1 MIYIL
6 HHKYFLIDDIK
17 KYKKEIEFIEIP
29 LKKNKN
35 IILRIIRKIHLNS
48 NFKLK
53 DIWLDKNN
61 IKDIK
66 KITDKDVVIFFDTL
80 NSAYLDLKTK
90 YFPKTKSIF
99 WLWNKIEKRGI
110 KQLEVIKKNT
120 KSIWTFDKKDSSTY
134 GILYT
139 TQFYW
144 RESFNIGFNEEIDIF
159 FIGQDKNR
167 ISKIDKIATIEGLN
181 NEIYII
187 REKEKI
193 YSKKYEK
200 YLRENT
206 LSYEEVITKIKK
218 SKCLLEINLEGQ
230 EGITLRTLEALFFNK
245 KLITNNIKIKE
256 YDFYN
261 ENNIYVINDKN
272 ISNETLIEIKTFLK
286 LKKQKINDEIL
297 KKYTFEFWLK
307 KVLNN

>member
-1 MIYIL
+1 M
-6 HHKYFLIDDIK
+6 
-17 KYKKEIEFIEIP
+17 
-29 LKKNKN
+29 
-35 IILRIIRKIHLNS
+35 
-48 NFKLK
+48 
-53 DIWLDKNN
+53 
-61 IKDIK
+61 
-66 KITDKDVVIFFDTL
+66 
-80 NSAYLDLKTK
+80 
-90 YFPKTKSIF
+90 
-99 WLWNKIEKRGI
+99 
-110 KQLEVIKKNT
+110 
-120 KSIWTFDKKDSSTY
+120 
-134 GILYT
+134 
-139 TQFYW
+139 
-144 RESFNIGFNEEIDIF
+144 
-159 FIGQDKNR
+159 
-167 ISKIDKIATIEGLN
+167 
-181 NEIYII
+181 
-187 REKEKI
+187 
-193 YSKKYEK
+193 
-200 YLRENT
+200 RENT

>member
-1 MIYIL
+1 MIYIF

-17 KYKKEIEFIEIP
+17 KYKKEIKFIEIP

-35 IILRIIRKIHLNS
+35 IILRVIRKIHLNS

-53 DIWLDKNN
+53 NIWLDRKN
-61 IKDIK
+61 IEDIK
-66 KITDKDVVIFFDTL
+66 KITADDTVIFFDTL
-80 NSAYLDLKTK
+80 NSAYLDLKKK
-90 YFPKTKSIF
+90 YFHDTKSIF
-99 WLWNKIEKRGI
+99 WLWNTIEKRSI
-110 KQLEVIKKNT
+110 KQLKIIKKST
-120 KSIWTFDKKDSSTY
+120 KNIWTFDKKDSLTY
-134 GILYT
+134 DILYT

-144 RESFNIGFNEEIDIF
+144 RENFTNSFDEEIDIF

-167 ISKIDKIATIEGLN
+167 IEKIEKIAAIEDLN

-187 REKEKI
+187 RETGKI

-200 YLRENT
+200 YLKKNV
-206 LSYEEVITKIKK
+206 LSYEDVIEKIKK

-245 KLITNNIKIKE
+245 KLITNNRKVKE

-261 ENNIYVINDKN
+261 KNNIYIIDDTNILEKN
-272 ISNETLIEIKTFLK
+272 FFEIKKFLK
-286 LKKQKINDEIL
+286 LKNQKIDDEIL

-307 KVLNN
+307 KVLND